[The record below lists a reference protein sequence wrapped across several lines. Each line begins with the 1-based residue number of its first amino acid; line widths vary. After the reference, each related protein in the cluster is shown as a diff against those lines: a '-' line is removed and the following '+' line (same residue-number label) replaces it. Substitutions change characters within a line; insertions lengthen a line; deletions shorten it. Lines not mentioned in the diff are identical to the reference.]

1 MNGYSKHDDILW
13 LKYDLIFC
21 FLAADR
27 ARRHLNVRR
36 EKQLNVRPGDIIL
49 EFINII
55 YWPPAGNVGS
65 VICEGRIVVK
75 RTKLHNIYI
84 LILEKFILISDLC
97 KIGKGMEFYVISNLN
112 CKIILLRN
120 VPLKQATFSC
130 FHFLVGTAIK

>member
-1 MNGYSKHDDILW
+1 M
-13 LKYDLIFC
+13 
-21 FLAADR
+21 
-27 ARRHLNVRR
+27 RR

-84 LILEKFILISDLC
+84 LILEKFIPISDLC
-97 KIGKGMEFYVISNLN
+97 TNCEREQSFIVVIRIR
-112 CKIILLRN
+112 K
-120 VPLKQATFSC
+120 
-130 FHFLVGTAIK
+130 